1 MSPPTDWTSVGK
13 WPKLHMHAFVAVCL
27 TLPQILAG
35 WCVYILLLVLST
47 SSVGCVSRHADR
59 EHHYDIHIS
68 TSGLSHSWTGS
79 TLTECDY
86 SVPFSLLRVIY
97 TPTFDCDYKRL
108 TRLFYQ
114 HSDAPRG
121 LKAPVRPAHTTHGPI
136 TSGNQRGIGRRIGAV
151 LSYLRTPACIYKHSC
166 V

>member
-1 MSPPTDWTSVGK
+1 MSPPTNWTSVGK

-59 EHHYDIHIS
+59 GHHYDIRIS
-68 TSGLSHSWTGS
+68 TSGLSLPDGS
-79 TLTECDY
+79 TLSAITVSHSPCSGSY
-86 SVPFSLLRVIY
+86 MPRPLI
-97 TPTFDCDYKRL
+97 DCDHKRL
-108 TRLFYQ
+108 SRLFYH

-121 LKAPVRPAHTTHGPI
+121 LKAPVRPAHTTHGPL
-136 TSGNQRGIGRRIGAV
+136 TSGNQRGIGRRIGAI
-151 LSYLRTPACIYKHSC
+151 LSYLRTPTCIYKHSC